1 MFYHQINIIYMILLK
16 IACHWSARS
25 GQEFLLSTLEL
36 RAYKMEGSIL
46 YTCRKRIIRWS
57 IQPTRSQLWTQQ
69 EWIAVFPDLANQ
81 SKGKVYNGWH
91 LCKVRVNRKQLLKLV
106 ILASHFIIITTYQNL
121 LLLLFLSPSELF
133 YFPICHKILITKLEK
148 SAFHLTKW

>member
-16 IACHWSARS
+16 IVCHWSARS
-25 GQEFLLSTLEL
+25 GQEFLFSTLEL

-46 YTCRKRIIRWS
+46 YTCRKRIIHWS

-106 ILASHFIIITTYQNL
+106 MLSRPFYNYYYLSKFIIIIISITFWVI
-121 LLLLFLSPSELF
+121 LFSHLS
-133 YFPICHKILITKLEK
+133 
-148 SAFHLTKW
+148 